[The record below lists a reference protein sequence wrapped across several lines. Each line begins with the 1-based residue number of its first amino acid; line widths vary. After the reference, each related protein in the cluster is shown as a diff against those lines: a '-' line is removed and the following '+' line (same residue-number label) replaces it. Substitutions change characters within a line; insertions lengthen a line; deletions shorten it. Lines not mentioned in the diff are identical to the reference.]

1 MRKLAQILALVAG
14 LTPGWVY
21 ALGLGNITLN
31 SYLNQPFDA
40 DIRLIS
46 ATPADLESLQVSL
59 ASPAEFLR
67 AGLDF
72 SNSLRQLHFAV
83 KSNAN
88 GQSVINVTT
97 ADDFREPFIS
107 FLVEVKWAQGRIVR
121 EYTVLVDPP
130 VTAAAKAPAIAPA
143 RSTSAGRSKAS
154 ATPPRARAGSQTPT
168 VASSRG
174 AGGKYGPTQRSDT
187 LWTISERLRPK
198 DTSMDQ
204 VMLALVRSNPQAFTK
219 GNINGLKA
227 GYVLKV
233 PSREAMQSV
242 AAADAR
248 AEVLNQNKLWRSGA
262 TKSATAPAS
271 TSTASQ
277 AGEKSGRLTLLAPEA
292 ASKQANTSANG
303 GGSATQA
310 GGSGG
315 TPESALAAKETTEAM
330 RQENKDLHS
339 RIGQL
344 EQQVQ
349 DMKRLSQLKNDQLAQ
364 LQQQLAKLKGQGAP
378 ASVASPQSVN
388 TPASVASP
396 ATTSAPA
403 VAATT
408 AAVEKK
414 PPVEARPAPSGSPVN
429 PYQVE
434 GFHAVNPASLPKTP
448 AAQPF
453 KNFAQP
459 TAAGKAA
466 APLSF
471 SDKVRAYAMQGW
483 SLAREN
489 PMIAGGILLAII
501 ILLLLLAIIRQRRR
515 AADGFQESIL
525 REPPTP
531 AADMAVAAASG
542 AAAVAAAT
550 AVAREPQADDETSS
564 YLSDFGISGM
574 DSIQSDIAEAD
585 PLTEADVFL
594 AYGRFQAA
602 ESMIQEAIDH
612 EPDRLDLKVKL
623 IEIHHAARNRDAFE
637 REAQAL
643 HGLIEDHNGPVWA
656 KVVEMGEDLCP
667 DSPLFRDDA
676 ELWPED
682 LDSDQGNAAEE
693 APGHGLELADDA
705 ESDRRAEP
713 RSDGDMIDFDLG
725 EFEGDSDK
733 PRRAT
738 PGESAAEDRYDLDFD
753 LGEHDAEVSS
763 ADETVKPVDTD
774 VFAAELADELSGIAQ
789 SIESEDD
796 QSAVS
801 DTESSRSNDDD
812 VDDREEPEPTAVV
825 DGALSDVDE
834 VGTKLDLARAYID
847 MGDPEGAR
855 SILDEVLEEGNEQQR
870 GEAHELLQQIS

>member
-46 ATPADLESLQVSL
+46 ATPADLESVQVSL
-59 ASPAEFLR
+59 ASPAEFSR

-72 SNSLRQLHFAV
+72 NSNLRQLHFAV

-88 GQSVINVTT
+88 GQSVIKVTT

-107 FLVEVKWAQGRIVR
+107 FLVEVNWAQGRIVR

-143 RSTSAGRSKAS
+143 RSASAGRSKAS
-154 ATPPRARAGSQTPT
+154 ATPPRAGAQAPT

-233 PSREAMQSV
+233 PSREVMQSV
-242 AAADAR
+242 AAAAAR
-248 AEVLNQNKLWRSGA
+248 AEVLDQNKLWRSGA
-262 TKSATAPAS
+262 AKSATAPTS
-271 TSTASQ
+271 TSAASQ
-277 AGEKSGRLTLLAPEA
+277 GGGKSGRLTLLAPEA
-292 ASKQANTSANG
+292 ASKQAKTSANG
-303 GGSATQA
+303 SGTAPQA

-315 TPESALAAKETTEAM
+315 TPQSTLAAKETTEAM

-364 LQQQLAKLKGQGAP
+364 LQQQLAKLKGQAAP
-378 ASVASPQSVN
+378 AAPATSSAPAALASPQSVS

-396 ATTSAPA
+396 ATPT
-403 VAATT
+403 
-408 AAVEKK
+408 VEKK
-414 PPVEARPAPSGSPVN
+414 PPVEARPAPSGSPAN

-459 TAAGKAA
+459 ATSGKAA

-471 SDKVRAYAMQGW
+471 SDQVRVYALQGW

-489 PMIAGGILLAII
+489 PMIAGGIILAII
-501 ILLLLLAIIRQRRR
+501 ILLLLLAITRQRRR

-525 REPPTP
+525 RESPTP
-531 AADMAVAAASG
+531 AADMAVAATSG

-550 AVAREPQADDETSS
+550 AAAREPQADDETSS

-574 DSIQSDIAEAD
+574 DSIQSDIGEAD

-643 HGLIEDHNGPVWA
+643 HGLIEDHDGPVWA

-676 ELWPED
+676 ELRPED
-682 LDSDQGNAAEE
+682 LGSGQDNAAEE
-693 APGHGLELADDA
+693 APEHGLSLADDA
-705 ESDRRAEP
+705 DSDRRVEP

-725 EFEGDSDK
+725 EFEGGDK

-738 PGESAAEDRYDLDFD
+738 PGEGAAEDRYDLDFD
-753 LGEHDAEVSS
+753 LGENDAEVSS
-763 ADETVKPVDTD
+763 ADEAANPVDTD

-789 SIESEDD
+789 SIESEDE
-796 QSAVS
+796 QAAVS
-801 DTESSRSNDDD
+801 DTESSRANDDD
-812 VDDREEPEPTAVV
+812 VDERDEAEPTAVV

-870 GEAHELLQQIS
+870 GEAHELMQQIS